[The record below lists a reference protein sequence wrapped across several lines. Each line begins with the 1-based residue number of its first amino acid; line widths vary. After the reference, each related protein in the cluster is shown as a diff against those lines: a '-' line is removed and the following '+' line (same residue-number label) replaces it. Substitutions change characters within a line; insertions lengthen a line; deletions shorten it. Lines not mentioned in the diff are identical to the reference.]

1 MSHENHSY
9 RHSADGLPGQVP
21 GYDRDEVNRFLEE
34 LALTVENANREN
46 SQLRE
51 KLAATEQQ
59 VTDLRRTERDAV
71 QYTGVGPDAG

>member
-1 MSHENHSY
+1 M
-9 RHSADGLPGQVP
+9 RITPIDIQQMVFQVKFR

-59 VTDLRRTERDAV
+59 VTDL
-71 QYTGVGPDAG
+71 